1 MNTGVVYQ
9 RHKSKAFTWS
19 GNSGLEV
26 TAADI
31 RYIFGKNQCS
41 WVTFSMI
48 HAKESS
54 IVYLYKLIER
64 MAYITIG
71 GIPYTSEFVN
81 NIHA

>member
-1 MNTGVVYQ
+1 
-9 RHKSKAFTWS
+9 
-19 GNSGLEV
+19 
-26 TAADI
+26 
-31 RYIFGKNQCS
+31 
-41 WVTFSMI
+41 MI